1 MSVNKVILLGNTG
14 RDPEVKYFDNG
25 GVVATITLATTEN
38 GYTTKDGREVPEK
51 TEWHSIVLYNGIAK
65 VAEKFVKKGDRLYI
79 DGKLR
84 TRSYDDANGVKK
96 YVTEVICDKMEILTP
111 KRASDNPTPPPP
123 DPINNEPPKNDDLP
137 F

>member
-38 GYTTKDGREVPEK
+38 GYTSKDGREVPEK
-51 TEWHSIVLYNGIAK
+51 TEWHNIVLYNGIAK

-84 TRSYDDANGVKK
+84 TRSYEDTHGVKK
-96 YVTEVICDKMEILTP
+96 YVTEIICDKMEILTP
-111 KRASDNPTPPPP
+111 KRPTDAQTPPPP
-123 DPINNEPPKNDDLP
+123 ESVSNEPPKNDDLP